1 MKLRK
6 WVVNTLVIVEAI
18 LMMFLASDCDN
29 LTLFFISKIIIL
41 IVMLL
46 IARVLDKHS
55 DLFE

>member
-6 WVVNTLVIVEAI
+6 WVINTLVIVEAI
-18 LMMFLASDCDN
+18 LMMFLESDCDN